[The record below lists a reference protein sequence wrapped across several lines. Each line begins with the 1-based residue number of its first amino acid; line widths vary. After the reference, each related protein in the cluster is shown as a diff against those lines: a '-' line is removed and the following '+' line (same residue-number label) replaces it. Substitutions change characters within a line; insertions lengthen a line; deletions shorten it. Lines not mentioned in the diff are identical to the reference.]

1 MNKKRLGFILLA
13 VLLLISL
20 LGIVF
25 LQPITQQESYHQFC
39 DSETI
44 LGIPNFWNVISN
56 IPFLVVGIWGLFNTG
71 KLKGKRIQY
80 QMFFMGITLVAIG
93 SGYYHLNPNS
103 QTLVWD
109 RLPMTIAFM
118 SLFSI
123 VISEFVNA
131 KMGRRLLFP
140 LLLIGLFSVAFW
152 MVFGDLKVYAV
163 VQFYPL
169 LAMLVILLLFSS
181 KQNSVKGYWMLVIA
195 YVLAKLFEH
204 YDFQIQHVIHF
215 WSGHTLKHL
224 VIAVGI
230 IGLGKSFFWESSFI
244 PVKK

>member
-1 MNKKRLGFILLA
+1 MNKKRLGF
-13 VLLLISL
+13 LLLGVLALISI
-20 LGIVF
+20 LGMVF
-25 LQPITQQESYHQFC
+25 LPPITQQESYHHFC
-39 DSETI
+39 DSQTHW
-44 LGIPNFWNVISN
+44 GIPNFWNVISN
-56 IPFLVVGIWGLFNTG
+56 IPFLVVGVWGLLNTG

-80 QMFFMGITLVAIG
+80 QTFFVGITLVAIG
-93 SGYYHLNPNS
+93 SGYYHLTPTS

-131 KMGRRLLFP
+131 RTGRALLFP
-140 LLLIGLFSVAFW
+140 LVLIGLFSVAFW

-181 KQNSVKGYWMLVIA
+181 KQDSVKGYWMLVIA

-204 YDFQIQHVIHF
+204 YDFQIQHLIHF

-230 IGLGKSFFWESSFI
+230 LGLGKTFFMHR
-244 PVKK
+244 PTLAVKK

>member
-13 VLLLISL
+13 ALLLISL
-20 LGIVF
+20 LGIVW
-25 LQPITQQESYHQFC
+25 LQPINQQESYHQFC
-39 DSETI
+39 DSQTI
-44 LGIPNFWNVISN
+44 WSIPNFWNVISN
-56 IPFLVVGIWGLFNTG
+56 IPFLMVGIWGLLNTR
-71 KLKGKRIQY
+71 KLKGKRRQY
-80 QMFFMGITLVAIG
+80 QLFFMGVTLVALG

-123 VISEFVNA
+123 VISEFINA
-131 KMGRRLLFP
+131 KMGRQLLYP
-140 LLLIGLFSVAFW
+140 LLLTGLLSVAYW
-152 MVFGDLKVYAV
+152 MAFDDLKVYAV

-169 LAMLVILLLFSS
+169 LAMLVILLLFTS
-181 KQNSVKGYWMLVIA
+181 KRDSIKGYWMLVIA

-204 YDFQIQHVIHF
+204 YDFQIQQLIYF

-230 IGLGKSFFWESSFI
+230 LGLGKSFFIEPSIIS
-244 PVKK
+244 VKK